1 MPSPYARR
9 TPYGGTIGVTFNL
22 CAIMYKAYLLKEK
35 FVQEEPRLPLG
46 ARARSKELNRLKIL
60 ASARTLFRERGYEA
74 ATLRDIASEAGLST
88 GAVFAN
94 FSDKNEIFL
103 KIVEE
108 ETARILTAMIDAH
121 DTSLPLEDRLIKQ
134 MVVAY
139 EAAQQDI
146 QLILSAF
153 VMDWMRPESATPED
167 LNRQGDLARQV
178 ITDTLK
184 HAVELKELPET
195 ANIAVAAEILEDVGY
210 ANIRRAFYSGLGA
223 VEVAE
228 WLDVQV
234 RLIIAGL
241 KTR

>member
-1 MPSPYARR
+1 MR
-9 TPYGGTIGVTFNL
+9 GTVGVTFNL

-103 KIVEE
+103 KIVED

-153 VMDWMRPESATPED
+153 VMDWVRPESQDSDPQSREI
-167 LNRQGDLARQV
+167 NRTGDLARQV

-184 HAVELKELPET
+184 HGVELKELPAN
-195 ANIAVAAEILEDVGY
+195 ANIAVAAEILEDVGF

-223 VEVAE
+223 VEVAA
-228 WLDVQV
+228 WLDMQV

>member
-1 MPSPYARR
+1 MR
-9 TPYGGTIGVTFNL
+9 GTVGVTFNL

-153 VMDWMRPESATPED
+153 VMDWVRPESQDSDPQSREI
-167 LNRQGDLARQV
+167 NRTGDLARQV

-184 HAVELKELPET
+184 HGVELKELPAN
-195 ANIAVAAEILEDVGY
+195 ANIAVAAEILEDVGF

-223 VEVAE
+223 VEVAA
-228 WLDVQV
+228 WLDMQV

>member
-1 MPSPYARR
+1 
-9 TPYGGTIGVTFNL
+9 
-22 CAIMYKAYLLKEK
+22 MYKAYLLKEK

-108 ETARILTAMIDAH
+108 ETARILTAMIDAY
-121 DTSLPLEDRLIKQ
+121 DASLPLEDRIIRQ
-134 MVVAY
+134 MIVAY
-139 EAAQQDI
+139 KAAQPDI
-146 QLILSAF
+146 QLILAAAS
-153 VMDWMRPESATPED
+153 MDGGRSNSQAQDVDTIG
-167 LNRQGDLARQV
+167 QLARQ
-178 ITDTLK
+178 IICDSLK
-184 HAVELKELPET
+184 HAIELKELSED
-195 ANIAVAAEILEDVGY
+195 ANIAVAAEMLEDVGF
-210 ANIRRAFYSGLGA
+210 ANIRRAFNNGLGA
-223 VEVAE
+223 TEVAQ
-228 WLDVQV
+228 WLEVQV

-241 KTR
+241 KAR

>member
-1 MPSPYARR
+1 M
-9 TPYGGTIGVTFNL
+9 
-22 CAIMYKAYLLKEK
+22 KEK

-108 ETARILTAMIDAH
+108 ETARILTAMIDSY
-121 DTSLPLEDRLIKQ
+121 DTSLSLEDRLIRQ

-139 EAAQQDI
+139 EAAQKDI

-153 VMDWMRPESATPED
+153 VMDWVRTEEQSKEI
-167 LNRQGDLARQV
+167 NRVGDLARQV
-178 ITDTLK
+178 ISDTLK
-184 HAVELKELPET
+184 HAVELKELPED
-195 ANIAVAAEILEDVGY
+195 ANIAVAAEILEDVGF

-223 VEVAE
+223 TEVAT
-228 WLDVQV
+228 WLDAQV

-241 KTR
+241 KAR